1 MKFGLALGGGGA
13 RGVAHLGVLKALE
26 EAGFKPDVIA
36 GTSIGSIVGA
46 LYARGFNTDEMLA
59 MSNNFNMLRV
69 FRPDMPLDG
78 LSSIRGISNA
88 LNP

>member
-78 LSSIRGISNA
+78 LSSIRG
-88 LNP
+88 

>member
-1 MKFGLALGGGGA
+1 MKKTHLNSFFQESTKCARAPTFLMKFGLALGGGGA

-46 LYARGFNTDEMLA
+46 LYAMRQTIDWM
-59 MSNNFNMLRV
+59 MV
-69 FRPDMPLDG
+69 YRPEYLQ
-78 LSSIRGISNA
+78 
-88 LNP
+88 